1 MQCEPPAPWR
11 SPPPQ
16 AEHETEHRRMVVVNS
31 EILAQRV
38 PFSSRQWAA
47 SQRNTLAPDIV
58 FYRPDRPVIATRLT
72 ISFRQASQWR
82 GGRKAPTA
90 PSRNID
96 PGLRLVD
103 AHSVAVATSPLRP
116 EGVPNLC
123 GRPGQIATRCCRNET
138 TRPSSGQG
146 TLRNTL
152 HPWRLFLNV

>member
-90 PSRNID
+90 P
-96 PGLRLVD
+96 PGISIRGCVLSTL
-103 AHSVAVATSPLRP
+103 TPSPLQP
-116 EGVPNLC
+116 
-123 GRPGQIATRCCRNET
+123 
-138 TRPSSGQG
+138 PSSARRAFQIFAAGLDRLQRVVVEMKPPARQAAKEHYE
-146 TLRNTL
+146 TLCT
-152 HPWRLFLNV
+152 HGDCF